1 MRSWFK
7 AKRLSCA
14 GTNSTVHSPSAD
26 VIRLSDQ
33 PVGNQL
39 FLAITIGLTAITG
52 LDRTKDSAG

>member
-1 MRSWFK
+1 M
-7 AKRLSCA
+7 SCA

-39 FLAITIGLTAITG
+39 ILAITIGLTAITG